1 KLQRKV
7 ALTNVIVGFQLLDPG
22 CVDDLALVD
31 NRRVA
36 RNAKA
41 KMHVLLGDQG
51 QPLAGLVK
59 ERQRGISHQSASNG
73 QHLLFA
79 RLPSRDPVVQRLQQG
94 KQGIMRRIDRS
105 SSPLGPF
112 LAPITRLSSTVRSG
126 K

>member
-1 KLQRKV
+1 
-7 ALTNVIVGFQLLDPG
+7 FDPG

-51 QPLAGLVK
+51 QPLAGLVQ

-79 RLPSRDPVVQRLQQG
+79 APLPSRDPVVQRLQQG
-94 KQGIMRRIDRS
+94 KQVIMRRIDRS